1 MKNLEVVKQ
10 ELQVVGS
17 AVKDFVLNVMRAD
30 SRAGRGRRR
39 RKEEMVTPSEPAYA
53 EISTLEYCIED
64 AQTVQYKN
72 ENQDNGRNKIWDNR
86 DDKQNKILDN
96 RSDNQ
101 NEIWDNRGEDQ
112 ENQDSNKELVLG
124 QSDAIALYERII
136 TNLKSEVL
144 YLRKLTNTKGA
155 VHAEEI
161 NKLKEDLK
169 VRNQCIIFFS

>member
-39 RKEEMVTPSEPAYA
+39 CKDEMVTSSEPAYA
-53 EISTLEYCIED
+53 EISTLENCIED
-64 AQTVQYKN
+64 AQTVQYRN
-72 ENQDNGRNKIWDNR
+72 ENQNDDKNEIWDNR
-86 DDKQNKILDN
+86 G
-96 RSDNQ
+96 DNQ
-101 NEIWDNRGEDQ
+101 NEIWDNRDEDQ

-144 YLRKLTNTKGA
+144 YLRRLTNTKGA

-161 NKLKEDLK
+161 GKLKEDLK
-169 VRNQCIIFFS
+169 VRNQCIIFYK